1 MLTLTRNIKCL
12 SLERSQ
18 QPELSGSHS
27 LKLSKRESQGVLWRG
42 PGWRVSMGKR
52 GRRDAVATTFGRQ
65 RRRLRREVS
74 GRRGVWVS
82 CGSREPYGSA

>member
-42 PGWRVSMGKR
+42 PGWRVSIGKR
-52 GRRDAVATTFGRQ
+52 GRRDHDVWEAEEEVEKGGVGEKGGLGE
-65 RRRLRREVS
+65 LRE
-74 GRRGVWVS
+74 
-82 CGSREPYGSA
+82 